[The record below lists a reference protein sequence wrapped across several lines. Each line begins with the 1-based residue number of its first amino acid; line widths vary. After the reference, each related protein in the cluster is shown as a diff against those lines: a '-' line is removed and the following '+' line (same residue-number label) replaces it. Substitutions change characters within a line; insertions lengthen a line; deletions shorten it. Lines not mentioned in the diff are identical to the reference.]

1 MSGNDNNGKVRRSQ
15 GQEFDLAK
23 KEVSRRDDLAVWFS
37 RIATDTARWV
47 GSPLAFLLACASV
60 IVWGALGPLYG
71 YSDTWQLVVNT
82 ATTILTFL
90 IVFLIQNTQNR
101 DAKALH
107 LKLDEVIRSIHQAH
121 NEMIDIENL
130 SDKELDELKARY
142 EQIRCEWDERHR
154 DRETTHRGKPAA

>member
-1 MSGNDNNGKVRRSQ
+1 MGR
-15 GQEFDLAK
+15 
-23 KEVSRRDDLAVWFS
+23 
-37 RIATDTARWV
+37 
-47 GSPLAFLLACASV
+47 LAFGIFASLRV
-60 IVWGALGPLYG
+60 GDPLGSDGA
-71 YSDTWQLVVNT
+71 DQLVINT

-130 SDKELDELKARY
+130 SDKELDELKSRY

-154 DRETTHRGKPAA
+154 ERQTTSGQKPAA

>member
-1 MSGNDNNGKVRRSQ
+1 MTKSAHNGSHAREFTAAR
-15 GQEFDLAK
+15 QEVAQ
-23 KEVSRRDDLAVWFS
+23 RDTLSLWFS

-47 GSPLAFLLACASV
+47 GSPVAFLLACVSV
-60 IVWGALGPLYG
+60 IAWGVMGPLFH
-71 YSDTWQLVVNT
+71 YSDTWQLVINT

-121 NEMIDIENL
+121 NEMIDIEKL

-142 EQIRCEWDERHR
+142 ENIRSHWDARHR
-154 DRETTHRGKPAA
+154 ERQTARGEHKPAA